1 MAWWQSL
8 LGIGRA
14 VAPSQGQ
21 LVTRNEVDKA
31 INEYFNFGGS
41 RIDPAQ
47 YAQQLSNNKA
57 GVSYQEILS
66 RLQSA
71 PANDP
76 TMGMQA
82 VSAEYSP
89 YSGTGGARAYDPT
102 TDPTQV
108 AQKRNQVMGLRGG
121 LDNLFNQIYSGI
133 NTQAAQQQAESQQAF
148 KTGQDALTNNFMR
161 NDNQNAAAYTSRNAY
176 DSSFRANAQ
185 DQIKND
191 FNTQSQQNQQSYDKR
206 LADIGNY
213 VATAR
218 AGVESS
224 RPQWD
229 VYNQY
234 NNTNDLTSAYNQ
246 LMGLEGN
253 LRQQL
258 AGLGS
263 NDAYRQLAQSV
274 TPYAQQQS
282 QGIVDQLQKLA
293 GSAGDAN
300 SKQVAAGTY
309 IAQLPDQN
317 TKDYWQKFFDSQTQG
332 A

>member
-31 INEYFNFGGS
+31 INDYFNFGGS
-41 RIDPAQ
+41 RVAPDQ
-47 YAQQLSNNKA
+47 YAQKLANNKA

-82 VSAEYSP
+82 VSADYSP
-89 YSGTGGARAYDPT
+89 YSGTGGGGSYDPT
-102 TDPTQV
+102 TDPTLV

-121 LDNLFNQIYSGI
+121 LDSLFNQIYSGI
-133 NTQAAQQQAESQQAF
+133 NTQAAQQQAESQTAF
-148 KTGQDALTNNFMR
+148 KTNQDALSNNYLQNVNK
-161 NDNQNAAAYTSRNAY
+161 NDAAYTSRNAY
-176 DSSFRANAQ
+176 DSSFRGNAY
-185 DQIKND
+185 DAIKSD
-191 FNTQSQQNQQSYDKR
+191 FNTQSQQNQQGYDKR

-218 AGVESS
+218 AGVEGS

-258 AGLGS
+258 AGLGTS
-263 NDAYRQLAQSV
+263 DSYRQLAQSV

-282 QGIVDQLQKLA
+282 QSIVDQLQKLA
-293 GSAGDAN
+293 GTAGDAN
-300 SKQVAAGTY
+300 AKQIAAGTY

>member
-14 VAPSQGQ
+14 QAPQQGQ
-21 LVTRNEVDKA
+21 LITRNEVDKQ
-31 INEYFNFGGS
+31 INDYLSQVGS
-41 RIDPAQ
+41 RLDPAQ
-47 YAQQLSNNKA
+47 FAQQLANNNA
-57 GVSYQEILS
+57 GVSYQEIMS
-66 RLQSA
+66 RVQNA
-71 PANDP
+71 PSNEMS
-76 TMGMQA
+76 TGMQG
-82 VSAEYSP
+82 VSQAYDP
-89 YSGTGGARAYDPT
+89 YGGAGGSYDPT
-102 TDPTQV
+102 TNPTLV

-121 LDNLFNQIYSGI
+121 LDSLFNQIYSGI

-213 VATAR
+213 VSTAR
-218 AGVESS
+218 AGVEGA

-229 VYNQY
+229 MYGQY
-234 NNTNDLTSAYNQ
+234 NDTNSLDSAYSQ
-246 LMGLEGN
+246 LLGLQGN

-282 QGIVDQLQKLA
+282 QGVVDQLQKLA
-293 GSAGDAN
+293 GTAGDAG
-300 SKQVAAGTY
+300 SKKIAAGTY

-317 TKDYWQKFFDSQTQG
+317 TKDYWQKFFESQTQG

>member
-1 MAWWQSL
+1 MAWWNDL
-8 LGIGRA
+8 VNKVFTGPNNYG
-14 VAPSQGQ
+14 APYR
-21 LVTRNEVDKA
+21 TRSDIDRQISDYLNQP
-31 INEYFNFGGS
+31 GS
-41 RIDPAQ
+41 RLDPTQ
-47 YAQQLSNNKA
+47 FAQQLANNNA
-57 GVSYQEILS
+57 NVSYQEILS
-66 RLQSA
+66 RVQS
-71 PANDP
+71 NQSGDP
-76 TMGMQA
+76 STSSEGVSQA
-82 VSAEYSP
+82 YDP
-89 YSGTGGARAYDPT
+89 YGGTGGSYDPT
-102 TDPTQV
+102 TNPTLV

-148 KTGQDALTNNFMR
+148 KTGQEALTNNFMR
-161 NDNQNAAAYTSRNAY
+161 NTNQNDAAYTSRNAY
-176 DSSFRANAQ
+176 DSSFRGNAQ
-185 DQIKND
+185 DMIKND
-191 FNTQSQQNQQSYDKR
+191 FTTQSQQNQQSYDKR

-218 AGVESS
+218 AGVEGA

-229 VYNQY
+229 MYGQY
-234 NNTNDLTSAYNQ
+234 NDTNSLDQAYSQ
-246 LMGLEGN
+246 LLGLEGN

-282 QGIVDQLQKLA
+282 QGVVDQLQKLA
-293 GSAGDAN
+293 GTAGDAN
-300 SKQVAAGTY
+300 AKKIAAGTY

-317 TKDYWQKFFDSQTQG
+317 TKDYWQKFFESQSQG